1 VRALWQSISVGA
13 AVTLASRNFPI
24 EEKEQPVHIEVST
37 QSQVKIIK
45 LRGRLGL
52 GESLDQTSE
61 TLTDLLS
68 AGEARFL
75 LDLQEVPMI
84 DSSGIGMLVRYLTA
98 AKQRGGSLKLL
109 NPSKF
114 TLQTLTLV
122 RVVNLFEV
130 FEDLQLAVASFG

>member
-1 VRALWQSISVGA
+1 VRELWQSISIGA
-13 AVTLASRNFPI
+13 AVTLASRNFPS

-68 AGEARFL
+68 AGEVRFL

-114 TLQTLTLV
+114 ALQTLTLV
-122 RVVNLFEV
+122 RVVSLFEV
-130 FEDLQLAVASFG
+130 FEDLQQAVASFG